1 MSEESEITSL
11 PAPARSDPSQRFE
24 IFLNERGR
32 WQAWRADGMV
42 LGIFFKREDAIRF
55 ARHECDERAALTI
68 IVHADEALRPPALK
82 AA

>member
-1 MSEESEITSL
+1 MSEESEITCL
-11 PAPARSDPSQRFE
+11 PVPARSDRSQRFE

-42 LGIFFKREDAIRF
+42 LGIFFKCQDAIRF
-55 ARHECDERAALTI
+55 ARHECDARASLTI
-68 IVHADEALRPPALK
+68 IVHDGAALTPPARK

>member
-1 MSEESEITSL
+1 MSEESEITRL
-11 PAPARSDPSQRFE
+11 PAPARSDPSQLFE

-55 ARHECDERAALTI
+55 ARHECDERASLTI
-68 IVHADEALRPPALK
+68 IVHDGEVQRPRARK